1 VTQSFA
7 PPRPERVVTAQV
19 GAAAPKRLTVLG
31 ATGSIGRS
39 CARVVAEAPG
49 RFAVV
54 AVAGGRNGAALA
66 HSALELGA
74 SFAALGR
81 ALEHVDLNGWK
92 IIFINRFFTIMFNGL
107 VG

>member
-1 VTQSFA
+1 MSGESVTQSFA
-7 PPRPERVVTAQV
+7 PSRLKRVATAQV
-19 GAAAPKRLTVLG
+19 GVTAPKRLVVLG

-66 HSALELGA
+66 RSALELGA
-74 SFAALGR
+74 SFAAL
-81 ALEHVDLNGWK
+81 ADPPA
-92 IIFINRFFTIMFNGL
+92 TPS
-107 VG
+107 